1 MGYEHKII
9 VAQKVVNDQVVN
21 RDPDIFSITLAEMK
35 LSRTG
40 SGFDELFTKEIDW
53 QLFSDYPCIDC
64 KRDIE
69 ITTDCYGDTCTYT
82 DDIQSV
88 IAWLEQKNYQEHYR
102 RYTPAIAMLKAYVA
116 ENWDHPLI
124 LIHYGY

>member
-21 RDPDIFSITLAEMK
+21 RDLDIFSITLAEMK
-35 LSRTG
+35 LSRTD
-40 SGFDELFTKEIDW
+40 SGFDNLFTKKIDW
-53 QLFSDYPCIDC
+53 QIFSDYPCNDC
-64 KRDIE
+64 NHDIE

-88 IAWLEQKNYQEHYR
+88 IAWLEQENHKEHYR
-102 RYTPAIAMLKAYVA
+102 RYTPAIAMLKAYAA
-116 ENWDHPLI
+116 ESWDWPLI
-124 LIHYGY
+124 IIHYGY